1 VSTDLSRLGIV
12 VSVSTTIR
20 VTDEARQR
28 IARLAEQDDR
38 SMTAIV
44 DDALDALE
52 RRRFFER
59 FNERYAELAE
69 DSDVW
74 SEVLEERSIE
84 AGALG
89 DTG

>member
-1 VSTDLSRLGIV
+1 ME
-12 VSVSTTIR
+12 SVSTTIR
-20 VTDEARQR
+20 VTDQARQR

-52 RRRFFER
+52 RRKFFER
-59 FNERYAELAE
+59 FNGRYAELAE
-69 DSDVW
+69 DSDAW
-74 SEVLEERSIE
+74 SEVLDERSIE

-89 DTG
+89 DAG

>member
-1 VSTDLSRLGIV
+1 
-12 VSVSTTIR
+12 
-20 VTDEARQR
+20 
-28 IARLAEQDDR
+28 
-38 SMTAIV
+38 MTAIV

-59 FNERYAELAE
+59 FNERYADLAD
-69 DSDVW
+69 DSEVW

-89 DTG
+89 DTR

>member
-1 VSTDLSRLGIV
+1 
-12 VSVSTTIR
+12 VSTTIR

-28 IARLAEQDDR
+28 IARLAEQDNR

-52 RRRFFER
+52 RRKFFER
-59 FNERYAELAE
+59 FNERYAELA
-69 DSDVW
+69 DDGDMW
-74 SEVLEERSIE
+74 SEVIEERAIE

-89 DTG
+89 DAG